1 MSGELAAPFL
11 AASAL
16 LVGAGV
22 PKLGD
27 PMPLVRALRSTGL
40 PAGRRLVRVV
50 AAAEVA
56 LGLWAVGRP
65 GAVNAALVCA
75 AYLVFTGFVALA
87 LQRGGVLGSC
97 GCFGKADTPPTRSHL
112 VVTAALAVLAGAVA
126 VAPERAA
133 WTAGSAP
140 VVAGTLALAALVTF
154 LAWQVLA
161 VLPTV
166 TPTAV
171 RSTGTATTRATKT
184 TATNTPGE

>member
-40 PAGRRLVRVV
+40 PAGRGLVRVV
-50 AAAEVA
+50 AGLEVV
-56 LGLWAVGRP
+56 LGLWAVALP
-65 GAVNAALVCA
+65 GVVNAALVCT

-87 LQRGGVLGSC
+87 LKRGGVLGSC

-112 VVTAALAVLAGAVA
+112 AVTGALAGLAGLVA
-126 VAPERAA
+126 LTPERAA
-133 WTAGSAP
+133 WTP
-140 VVAGTLALAALVTF
+140 VTALPTVGTLALAALITF
-154 LAWQVLA
+154 LAWQALA

-166 TPTAV
+166 TPAAV
-171 RSTGTATTRATKT
+171 RSTGPATKGTATTAGT
-184 TATNTPGE
+184 TNR

>member
-40 PAGRRLVRVV
+40 PAGRGLVRAV
-50 AAAEVA
+50 AGAEVV
-56 LGLWAVGRP
+56 LGLWAIARP
-65 GAVNAALVCA
+65 GALNAALVCA

-87 LQRGGVLGSC
+87 LKRGGVLGSC

-112 VVTAALAVLAGAVA
+112 AVTGALAVLAGVVA
-126 VAPERAA
+126 AAPERAA
-133 WTAGSAP
+133 WTSGGAP
-140 VVAGTLALAALVTF
+140 AVVGTVALAALVTF
-154 LAWQVLA
+154 LAWQALA

-166 TPTAV
+166 TPAAV
-171 RSTGTATTRATKT
+171 RSTGPATSTATTNR
-184 TATNTPGE
+184 

>member
-40 PAGRRLVRVV
+40 PAGRGLVRAL

-56 LGLWAVGRP
+56 LGLWAVARP
-65 GAVNAALVCA
+65 SAVNAALVCA
-75 AYLVFTGFVALA
+75 AYLIFTGFVALA

-112 VVTAALAVLAGAVA
+112 AVTGGLAVLAGVVA
-126 VAPERAA
+126 AAPERAA
-133 WTAGSAP
+133 WASAAAP
-140 VVAGTLALAALVTF
+140 VVVGTLALAALVTF

-161 VLPTV
+161 VLPTT
-166 TPTAV
+166 TPAAV
-171 RSTGTATTRATKT
+171 RSTDTATTTMSANSRGMS
-184 TATNTPGE
+184 P

>member
-40 PAGRRLVRVV
+40 PAGRGLVRGV
-50 AAAEVA
+50 AGVEVA
-56 LGLWAVGRP
+56 LGLWAVARP
-65 GAVNAALVCA
+65 GTANAALVCA
-75 AYLVFTGFVALA
+75 AYLLFTGFVALA
-87 LQRGGVLGSC
+87 LKRGGVLGSC

-112 VVTAALAVLAGAVA
+112 AVTGALAVLAGVVA
-126 VAPERAA
+126 AAPERAA
-133 WTAGSAP
+133 WTSAGAP
-140 VVAGTLALAALVTF
+140 AVVGTVALAALVTF
-154 LAWQVLA
+154 LAWQALA

-166 TPTAV
+166 TPAAI
-171 RSTGTATTRATKT
+171 RSTGPATSTATTNR
-184 TATNTPGE
+184 

>member
-40 PAGRRLVRVV
+40 PAGRALVRVV

-56 LGLWAVGRP
+56 LGLWAIARP
-65 GAVNAALVCA
+65 GALNAALVCA

-87 LQRGGVLGSC
+87 LKRGGVLGSC

-112 VVTAALAVLAGAVA
+112 AVTGGLAVLAGAVA
-126 VAPERAA
+126 LAPGRCA
-133 WTAGSAP
+133 WTTEAP
-140 VVAGTLALAALVTF
+140 AALVGTLALAGLLTF
-154 LAWQVLA
+154 LAWQALA

-166 TPTAV
+166 TPAAV
-171 RSTGTATTRATKT
+171 RSTGTLTRNREA
-184 TATNTPGE
+184 

>member
-40 PAGRRLVRVV
+40 PAGRGLVRVV
-50 AAAEVA
+50 AGVEVA
-56 LGLWAVGRP
+56 LGLWAAARP
-65 GAVNAALVCA
+65 GTANAALVCA
-75 AYLVFTGFVALA
+75 AYLLFTGFVALA
-87 LQRGGVLGSC
+87 LKRGGVLGSC

-112 VVTAALAVLAGAVA
+112 AVTGALAVLAGVVA
-126 VAPERAA
+126 AAPERAA
-133 WTAGSAP
+133 WTSGGAP
-140 VVAGTLALAALVTF
+140 DVVGTVALAALITF
-154 LAWQVLA
+154 LAWQALA

-166 TPTAV
+166 TPAAV
-171 RSTGTATTRATKT
+171 RSTGPATSTATTNR
-184 TATNTPGE
+184 